1 MRQKH
6 KNKRA
11 AAAKR
16 PDLAP
21 LAMDSEATLDGLCHL
36 LAGRRGLNPVEQA
49 QQFIYL
55 ALEAPTDWQ
64 AVVLAKMALEV
75 CPDCADAYNLL
86 AELTADSPQ
95 QALDLYR
102 KAVEAGKRAL
112 GPDIFKRDAGRF
124 WAILE
129 TRPFMRALAGLAQC
143 LWEVGMRQEAIEH
156 YWQMLRL
163 NPNDNQGIRDLLMP
177 CLIEMGRDE
186 DAERLFKQYEEDRLA
201 SWRYS
206 RLLLDLRRHGDSP
219 VTRKSLKAAI
229 KSNRH
234 VPEYLLGRRPM
245 PDELPEYH
253 SPGDENEAVLYVHNN
268 KAAWQASPGASEWL
282 AANCN

>member
-1 MRQKH
+1 
-6 KNKRA
+6 
-11 AAAKR
+11 
-16 PDLAP
+16 
-21 LAMDSEATLDGLCHL
+21 
-36 LAGRRGLNPVEQA
+36 VEQA

-112 GPDIFKRDAGRF
+112 GP
-124 WAILE
+124 
-129 TRPFMRALAGLAQC
+129 
-143 LWEVGMRQEAIEH
+143 EAIEH